1 MSEPVFGVGDAS
13 FRAAG
18 GKPGIE
24 RLVDDFYRI
33 MDESDVAPNVRC
45 LYPQD
50 LAESRERLAS
60 FLCGWLG
67 GPRYYAEKYGSISV
81 PLFHRSWSIGE
92 QESREWLACMDQAI
106 ARQPY
111 SKAFADYLLAQLC
124 VPALRIV
131 QANPQQQADR

>member
-1 MSEPVFGVGDAS
+1 MSEPAFGVGDAS

-18 GKPGIE
+18 GSQGIE

-33 MDESDVAPNVRC
+33 MDESDVAPNVRR

-50 LAESRERLAS
+50 LSESRERLAS
-60 FLCGWLG
+60 FLSGWLG
-67 GPRYYAEKYGSISV
+67 GPRRYAEKYGSISV

-92 QESREWLACMDQAI
+92 RESSEWLACMEQAI

-111 SKAFADYLLAQLC
+111 SRAFADYLLVQLR
-124 VPALRIV
+124 VPAQRIV
-131 QANPQQQADR
+131 QANPQQQAGR